1 MSARDP
7 SRPKRSGRPARAV
20 RAGRPPAAAALLAS
34 ALAAALAVSLTAG
47 CTTSREPSGDDG
59 RSASHR
65 PSPGGDRPSA
75 VIAPVLAVKIDNAPA
90 ARPQTGLDAADV
102 VYVEQVEGG
111 LSRLMAVYATRLP
124 KAVGPVRSA
133 RESDLELLRQ
143 FHQPVLA
150 FSGAQGRLLPLIDR
164 APLDAVTPSDASGA
178 YVRGADRAA
187 PHNLFLRPGGLLHSA
202 PGAAALTT
210 GFRYGSPPSGGT
222 AAASRTVRFPA
233 ARFTFTWS
241 ASRAGWLVSTDGAA
255 TRTSDGHPLA
265 PATVVV
271 QYVKVRASRFHDFL
285 GNNTPYTETVG
296 SGKAQVL
303 RDGRAYDVNWK
314 RATATEGTDFTTADG
329 APVAF
334 ARGQVWVVFANAS
347 TASSAASSAASSS
360 SPASAASAP
369 HASPDDPHAA
379 HAP

>member
-1 MSARDP
+1 MSERVP
-7 SRPKRSGRPARAV
+7 SRPKRSRRPARAEG
-20 RAGRPPAAAALLAS
+20 AGRSPAAAALLAS

-59 RSASHR
+59 RSASQK

-75 VIAPVLAVKIDNAPA
+75 VAAPVLAVKIDNAPP

-178 YVRGADRAA
+178 YFRGADRAA
-187 PHNLFLRPGGLLHSA
+187 PHNLFLRPNRLLPSA

-210 GFRYGSPPSGGT
+210 GFRYGPAPSGGT
-222 AAASRTVRFPA
+222 TAASRAVRYPA

-255 TRTSDGHPLA
+255 TRTSEGQPLA

-271 QYVKVRASRFHDFL
+271 QYVKVRTSRFHDFL

-303 RDGRAYDVNWK
+303 RDGRAYDVNW
-314 RATATEGTDFTTADG
+314 RRGTATDGTDFTTADG

-347 TASSAASSAASSS
+347 SASASSS
-360 SPASAASAP
+360 SASSSASQASPASNVSPADRPVSRAP
-369 HASPDDPHAA
+369 
-379 HAP
+379 